1 MELSKKE
8 ETMELQLNC
17 QKVTPTRGVP
27 SLLDD
32 VKNGLLH
39 EPRELPAKYFYDDHG
54 SRLFDKICETQEYY
68 PTRTEDSLL
77 LDVAEDIIKHCQ
89 PEHLVELGSGTSRKT
104 RRLLDACETHDCEV
118 KYWPF
123 DICEEMVKGA
133 SESLLDEYDWLDV
146 NGLVGDYNAGLKH
159 LPDFSGRSLYVFL
172 GGTIG
177 NFDHKDGVAFL
188 TELRQSMSDNDMLLM
203 GADRIKDTEI
213 LNAAYNDEEGITAAF
228 NLNLLNVLNRE
239 VEADFDS
246 DKFKHHA
253 FFNQDESRIEMHLIA
268 TEQQTVKLEAL
279 EEEIRFDEGDSILTE
294 ISRKF
299 TQSSLQ
305 DMLQE
310 AGFVLSKHF
319 SSDNNYFSLVLA
331 SPAA

>member
-1 MELSKKE
+1 MELSVKE
-8 ETMELQLNC
+8 KPMEPRLNC
-17 QKVTPTRGVP
+17 QKVAPARGVP
-27 SLLDD
+27 SLLED
-32 VKNGLLH
+32 VKEGLLN
-39 EPRELPAKYFYDDHG
+39 EPRQLPAKYFYDDHG
-54 SRLFDKICETQEYY
+54 SQLFDKICETKEYY

-77 LDVAEDIIKHCQ
+77 QDSAEAIIKHCQ

-104 RRLLDACETHDCEV
+104 RRLFDACETHNCQV

-123 DICEEMVKGA
+123 DICEEIVKDA
-133 SESLLDEYDWLDV
+133 SESLQDEYHWLDV

-159 LPDFSGRSLYVFL
+159 LPDFAGRSLYVFL

-177 NFDHKDGVAFL
+177 NFDHKEGVEFL
-188 TELRQSMSDNDMLLM
+188 TELRQSMSENDMLLI

-213 LNAAYNDEEGITAAF
+213 LNAAYNDKQGVTAAF

-253 FFNQDESRIEMHLIA
+253 FFNQDKSRIEMHLIA
-268 TEQQTVKLEAL
+268 KEQQTVKLQAL
-279 EEEIRFDEGDSILTE
+279 EEEIQFEEGDSILTE

-299 TQSSLQ
+299 THTSLQ
-305 DMLQE
+305 EMLKE
-310 AGFVLSKHF
+310 AGFILSKHF
-319 SSDNNYFSLVLA
+319 SPDNNYFSLVLA
-331 SPAA
+331 KPAT